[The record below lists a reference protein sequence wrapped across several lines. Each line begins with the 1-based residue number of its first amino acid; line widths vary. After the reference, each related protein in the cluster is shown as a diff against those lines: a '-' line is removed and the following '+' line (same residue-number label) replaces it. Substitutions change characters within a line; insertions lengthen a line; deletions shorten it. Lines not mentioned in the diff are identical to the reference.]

1 MRSKFMKKIILSL
14 ILLVSLTVSAFAYT
28 EGKTLRDVGIPY
40 KVSHIEF
47 WNGGA
52 KIAEYDNVYVE
63 IIVQSNESYF
73 TFTSD
78 GNKVQFYIYKITDKW
93 GNVEKIID
101 SEALAIK
108 FKE

>member
-1 MRSKFMKKIILSL
+1 MKKIILSL
-14 ILLVSLTVSAFAYT
+14 VLLFSLTAGAFAYT

-40 KVSHIEF
+40 RVSHIEF

-52 KIAEYDNVYVE
+52 KMAEYDDATVE
-63 IIVQSNESYF
+63 IIVQTSESYF
-73 TFTSD
+73 SFTKD
-78 GNKVQFYIYKITDKW
+78 GNKIQFYIYKITDKW

>member
-1 MRSKFMKKIILSL
+1 MKKIILSL
-14 ILLVSLTVSAFAYT
+14 VLLFSITVGAFAYT

-40 KVSHIEF
+40 HVSHIEF

-52 KIAEYDNVYVE
+52 KMAEYDDATVE
-63 IIVQSNESYF
+63 IVVQTSESYF
-73 TFTSD
+73 SFTKD
-78 GNKVQFYIYKITDKW
+78 GNKIQFYIYKITDKC

-101 SEALAIK
+101 SETLAIK

>member
-1 MRSKFMKKIILSL
+1 MKKIILSL
-14 ILLVSLTVSAFAYT
+14 VLLFSLTVGAFAYT
-28 EGKTLRDVGIPY
+28 EGKTLKDVGIPY
-40 KVSHIEF
+40 HVSHIEF
-47 WNGGA
+47 WNGGS
-52 KIAEYDNVYVE
+52 KMAEYDNATVE
-63 IIVQSNESYF
+63 IIIQTNESYF
-73 TFTSD
+73 SLTKD

>member
-1 MRSKFMKKIILSL
+1 MKKILLSL
-14 ILLVSLTVSAFAYT
+14 VLLFSLTVGAFAYT

-40 KVSHIEF
+40 HVSHIEF
-47 WNGGA
+47 WNGGS
-52 KIAEYDNVYVE
+52 KMAEYDNATVE
-63 IIVQSNESYF
+63 IIIQTNESYF
-73 TFTSD
+73 SLTKD
-78 GNKVQFYIYKITDKW
+78 GNKVQFYIYKITDKY

>member
-1 MRSKFMKKIILSL
+1 MKKIILSL
-14 ILLVSLTVSAFAYT
+14 VLLVSLTVGAFAYT
-28 EGKTLRDVGIPY
+28 EGKTLKDVGIPY
-40 KVSHIEF
+40 KVSYIEF

-52 KIAEYDNVYVE
+52 KIAEYDNATVE
-63 IIVQSNESYF
+63 IIIQTNESYLSF
-73 TFTSD
+73 TKD

-108 FKE
+108 YKE